1 MSSWAVGRSVWAAGR
16 SLWAAKQS
24 AGTKGPGV
32 WAAGWPVCAP
42 GSRRAS
48 NDVTSFRETK
58 TLRMYN
64 GQKVSPGLFSQKEV
78 EGRITRLRQHMEGEG
93 LAACLFTSIHNIT
106 YYTGGFVYCAF
117 GRPYGLLVTPEKHV
131 TISALVDG
139 GQPWRRSPHDNIVY
153 TDWQR
158 ENYFRA
164 VVEELGEV
172 RGPLGVEYDHL
183 TLHASRTL
191 QHHLPHSNKLV
202 DVSNGTM
209 KMRMIK
215 SHEEIAVIKNCAA
228 TSDVGGWACAA
239 ALGEGVPEYEIALA
253 GTRAMINNIAKLY
266 PDSELMDT
274 WVWFQSGINTDGAHN
289 PVTTRKIQKGDILS
303 VSCLPLLQG
312 YYSSLERT
320 WFLDHCSDAHLKVW
334 EANVA
339 VHKRGIELIRPGAKC
354 SEIAQ
359 ELNEMFAQFGLLKYR
374 MFGYGHSFGILSHYY
389 GREADLELREDIDTV
404 LEPGMVV
411 SMEPMVTIPEGEPG
425 AGGYREHDILVIND
439 DGTVDDITG
448 FPFGPEHNIF
458 KK

>member
-1 MSSWAVGRSVWAAGR
+1 MAMSHVRASCDIERPGHRCDLCPACKHLASSNKSFTQRRCLLMSSWAVGRSVWAAGR

-158 ENYFRA
+158 
-164 VVEELGEV
+164 
-172 RGPLGVEYDHL
+172 
-183 TLHASRTL
+183 
-191 QHHLPHSNKLV
+191 K
-202 DVSNGTM
+202 
-209 KMRMIK
+209 
-215 SHEEIAVIKNCAA
+215 
-228 TSDVGGWACAA
+228 
-239 ALGEGVPEYEIALA
+239 
-253 GTRAMINNIAKLY
+253 
-266 PDSELMDT
+266 
-274 WVWFQSGINTDGAHN
+274 
-289 PVTTRKIQKGDILS
+289 
-303 VSCLPLLQG
+303 LLQ
-312 YYSSLERT
+312 SS
-320 WFLDHCSDAHLKVW
+320 
-334 EANVA
+334 
-339 VHKRGIELIRPGAKC
+339 
-354 SEIAQ
+354 
-359 ELNEMFAQFGLLKYR
+359 
-374 MFGYGHSFGILSHYY
+374 
-389 GREADLELREDIDTV
+389 
-404 LEPGMVV
+404 
-411 SMEPMVTIPEGEPG
+411 
-425 AGGYREHDILVIND
+425 GGGV
-439 DGTVDDITG
+439 G
-448 FPFGPEHNIF
+448 
-458 KK
+458 